1 MPSSPETLPP
11 PAANPD
17 APPAPATPGRGV
29 RFAYASTAFGEN
41 LALNSV
47 NQLAFAVF
55 NLTLL
60 VSPAL
65 VGIALALPRLL
76 DLFLDPLIGGWSD
89 RLRSRWGR
97 RRPFIF
103 VGSLLCAAV
112 ATGLWFFPADRTPTF
127 YFWWL
132 TAGSVALAV
141 AYSMLIVPYGALG
154 LELVSDYHERTRLM
168 GTRSLL
174 HKASGVVNQWLLK
187 WVQVAGGGNL
197 VVGGRLCAPLLGAT
211 IAGLGLLTVWKTPER
226 PTPAHAPAPRRVPL
240 IESWRVTLGRPDF
253 LRLCLVQ
260 VLIVAS
266 LLVIDNTGFYLNV
279 FYVNGGDLG
288 AGAWMK
294 GWYGTALQAG
304 GMLAIPGVV
313 WLSHRY
319 GKKRT
324 LLLCTLLHG
333 VGGLAKWFCYVPGA
347 GWWLL
352 LPSALMAPGQVA
364 VLVLIPSMTAD
375 LCDLDEAQSGARRE
389 GMYNAVLAWTIKIAL
404 SGSMLLS
411 GWVLSLTGW
420 VTELQAQQTDA
431 TFLAMRVAF
440 AGGTVLFA
448 ALAAWLIAGYG
459 VTEAAVA
466 ASRQTVA
473 QRARGAGGPA

>member
-1 MPSSPETLPP
+1 MPAPPAILPP
-11 PAANPD
+11 PP
-17 APPAPATPGRGV
+17 APPDDPAAPVAPGRGV
-29 RFAYASTAFGEN
+29 RLAYGASAFGEN
-41 LALNSV
+41 LALNSI

-60 VSPAL
+60 VSPTL

-103 VGSLLCAAV
+103 VGTLLCAAV
-112 ATGLWFFPADRTPTF
+112 ATGLWFFPAGRTPTF

-132 TAGSVALAV
+132 TAGSVAMAV
-141 AYSMLIVPYGALG
+141 AYSVLIVPYGALG
-154 LELVSDYHERTRLM
+154 LELVADYHERTRLM

-174 HKASGVVNQWLLK
+174 HKAAGVVNQWLLK
-187 WVQVAGGGNL
+187 WVQVAGGGSL
-197 VVGGRLCAPLLGAT
+197 VAGGRLCAPLIGVT
-211 IAGLGLLTVWKTPER
+211 IAALGIFTVWKTPER
-226 PTPAHAPAPRRVPL
+226 PVPTHALAPPRVPL
-240 IESWRVTLGRPDF
+240 LESWRLTLGRPDF

-288 AGAWMK
+288 AGAGMK

-304 GMLAIPGVV
+304 GMLAIPGIVQ
-313 WLSHRY
+313 LSHRY

-324 LLLCTLLHG
+324 LLLCTLLLG
-333 VGGLAKWFCYVPGA
+333 VGGIAKWFCYVPGA

-375 LCDLDEAQSGARRE
+375 LCDLDEADSGARRE
-389 GMYNAVLAWTIKIAL
+389 GMYNAMLAWTIKSAI
-404 SGSMLLS
+404 SGSILLS

-420 VTELQAQQTDA
+420 VTEFQAQQPET
-431 TFLAMRVAF
+431 TFFAMRLAF
-440 AGGTVLFA
+440 AGGTLLFTG
-448 ALAAWLIAGYG
+448 LAAWLISGYS
-459 VTEAAVA
+459 VTEETVA
-466 ASRQTVA
+466 ASRRLVA
-473 QRARGAGGPA
+473 QRTRAAGGPA